1 MTACRGPVEVLVF
14 EPPRRLSLA
23 LGVGPEVA
31 GLAALVRSLWR
42 SVCGPWSCQSS
53 REARRSARRRVLA
66 NLRESW
72 VGLPL
77 FPKAVP
83 PQFRPL
89 SPPHFKKTP

>member
-14 EPPRRLSLA
+14 EPPRRLTSLA

-53 REARRSARRRVLA
+53 
-66 NLRESW
+66 
-72 VGLPL
+72 
-77 FPKAVP
+77 
-83 PQFRPL
+83 
-89 SPPHFKKTP
+89 